1 MPKFNINKLRS
12 AGLRYLVVDAD
23 GQMWAFEAMPV
34 RECGHWILPDEYLCP
49 PEYGEAYLEHWK
61 RVTRWRIKGRALC
74 MPIFDAPVELTFDD
88 EPFDIVANG
97 LVVEA
102 DLKVWPDIKS
112 WISI

>member
-12 AGLRYLVVDAD
+12 AGLRYLVVDVD

-34 RECGHWILPDEYLCP
+34 REDGHWILSDEYLCP

-61 RVTRWRIKGRALC
+61 RVARWRIKGRMLC

-97 LVVEA
+97 LVAKA
-102 DLKVWPDIKS
+102 DLKVWPDIKT